1 MTIDD
6 AQLMAYADGEL
17 PPSEHADIERAVRES
32 ADMTARVAMLRAS
45 RLPYAEAFSQQSLPP
60 VPERLAQRVDEMIR
74 QHLREADAIARMT
87 HDPANDGPSPASPAA
102 SAPAAPTQQAA
113 ADNVHPLPTRPR
125 ATPRAA
131 LPWLAVAFVAGA
143 FCCGLA
149 LHFVPQLTG
158 SPATTM
164 AAANP
169 GVSPWVAA
177 AASYQELYTRD
188 TVAQLQPDLQATA
201 ATVDAIHHD
210 DDLALQVPDLRSV
223 GLTFK
228 RIQRLR
234 FHDKPLVQIVYLPAK
249 GGPVA
254 LCVLKEARADAAPAG
269 SQVGG
274 MDVVAWRRG
283 QLGYA
288 LIGAPGDVD
297 LAALGKQLFDGQVS
311 ATISRSDTGAV
322 GREG

>member
-6 AQLMAYADGEL
+6 AQLMAFADGEL
-17 PPSEHADIERAVRES
+17 PPSEHADVEKAVHES
-32 ADMTARVAMLRAS
+32 ADMAARVAMLRAS
-45 RLPYAEAFSQQSLPP
+45 QLPYTAAFGQQSLPP
-60 VPERLAQRVDEMIR
+60 VPERLALRVDEMIR
-74 QHLREADAIARMT
+74 RHLRDADARARID
-87 HDPANDGPSPASPAA
+87 HDPANDGPSIAVPGRPATEPA
-102 SAPAAPTQQAA
+102 PLG
-113 ADNVHPLPTRPR
+113 DNVHPLPVRAR

-158 SPATTM
+158 DSTTMM

-169 GVSPWVAA
+169 GMSPWIAA
-177 AASYQELYTRD
+177 AAGYQQLYTRD
-188 TVAQLQPDLQATA
+188 TVAQLQPDMQATA
-201 ATVDAIHHD
+201 ATVDAIRHD
-210 DDLALQVPDLRSV
+210 DDLAVQVPDLRSV

-234 FHDKPLVQIVYLPAK
+234 FHDKPLVQIVYLPEK

-254 LCVLKEARADAAPAG
+254 LCVLKEASADAAPAG
-269 SQVGG
+269 SRVDG

-288 LIGAPGDVD
+288 LIGSHGDVD
-297 LAALGKQLFDGQVS
+297 LGALGKQLYDGTVTT
-311 ATISRSDTGAV
+311 TISRNDSRTG